1 MAVRKGRITRDK
13 ATAFIESLTDL
24 PIEVEDLSRTEV
36 FVSVRAVAERYRL
49 TSYDA
54 AYLELAIRHRLPLA
68 ALDSDL
74 NQAARAAGVELVPF

>member
-1 MAVRKGRITRDK
+1 MRAAG
-13 ATAFIESLTDL
+13 ES
-24 PIEVEDLSRTEV
+24 
-36 FVSVRAVAERYRL
+36 VAERYRL

-74 NQAARAAGVELVPF
+74 NKAARAGVELVLF